1 MLMKPGERRPHP
13 LGGKDDIGDRV
24 LDGTVPIGRKGLD
37 RDHHST
43 FIADLACPWQGGM
56 ITIEE
61 HDHRVAAV
69 FLGK

>member
-1 MLMKPGERRPHP
+1 MLVQPCERRPHP

-24 LDGTVPIGRKGLD
+24 LDGTVPVRRKGLD
-37 RDHHST
+37 GDHHTT
-43 FIADLACPWQGGM
+43 FIANLASTRQGGM
-56 ITIEE
+56 VTIEE